1 MRLPN
6 SSCFRLWQKGRI
18 SLLCFCNSIYISNHP
33 HSDWCWERIAFRV
46 NILPLEGRLLAARRE
61 LHRPSSKRRE
71 ILPSSPGAP
80 RDADMRTKSSQGR
93 LSQVLSTKP
102 KPSQVSSLW
111 GNLQGSGSS
120 PALSF
125 VVSHRC
131 AALFP
136 PQPQIPPSGTVSS
149 ACTFPNKP
157 GYRPSPF
164 SWNGDSIKSRFPKWS
179 VHASVCNC
187 LTCAANNT
195 WNWKRSWV
203 IFLAAL
209 ITLLYWHQLVLYW
222 STPSGPKSNLL
233 FTVYLPAVYF
243 QYFSE
248 LVEWEK
254 AGLLHF

>member
-1 MRLPN
+1 MP
-6 SSCFRLWQKGRI
+6 
-18 SLLCFCNSIYISNHP
+18 CFCNRIYINNHA
-33 HSDWCWERIAFRV
+33 HSDWSWERIAFRV
-46 NILPLEGRLLAARRE
+46 NILPLKGRLLAAWKE
-61 LHRPSSKRRE
+61 LYRPSSKQHE
-71 ILPSSPGAP
+71 ILQSSSEAQ
-80 RDADMRTKSSQGR
+80 RDADRQTKSSQGR
-93 LSQVLSTKP
+93 RSHVLSTQP
-102 KPSQVSSLW
+102 KPFQFPSQRGSL
-111 GNLQGSGSS
+111 QCSGSS

-136 PQPQIPPSGTVSS
+136 PQPQISCPPPPRSRTVSS
-149 ACTFPNKP
+149 GCKFPDKS

-164 SWNGDSIKSRFPKWS
+164 SWNRVSIKSYFPKWS
-179 VHASVCNC
+179 VCASVCNC
-187 LTCAANNT
+187 FTCATNNT

-209 ITLLYWHQLVLYW
+209 ITPLYWHQLVLYW

-233 FTVYLPAVYF
+233 FTVYLPEVYF

-248 LVEWEK
+248 LAEWEK